1 MNIEKNENIV
11 RKVGERLKCVR
22 EELNLMQ
29 KEFAKELGISAPSL
43 SEIETGRNRP
53 GIELLAKLAE
63 RFNVNL
69 YYILLGK
76 GEIFSNPVM
85 DYFIQAKDYA
95 VNVKDVRDFLEI
107 FSKSKEMQYYILGEF
122 QSKML
127 KNGNL
132 ILENIKREKPGAE

>member
-11 RKVGERLKCVR
+11 RKVGERLKCIR

-29 KEFAKELGISAPSL
+29 KDFAGELGISAPSL

-53 GIELLAKLAE
+53 GIELLVKLAE

-69 YYILLGK
+69 YYILLGI
-76 GEIFSNPVM
+76 GEMFANPVM
-85 DYFIQAKDYA
+85 DYFLQAKDYA
-95 VNVKDVRDFLEI
+95 VNVEDVRKFLEI

-122 QSKML
+122 HIKMM
-127 KNGNL
+127 KDGNL
-132 ILENIKREKPGAE
+132 IIENIGKKKNL